1 MAKTSDRQLLEKLF
15 KFMQGRNFITMD
27 SKSLTDM
34 VKRYQ
39 NPPLT
44 ALNRVAM
51 QMTAR
56 EYEDLSKLLTKIR
69 EHLKDEEQHEVSA

>member
-1 MAKTSDRQLLEKLF
+1 MSDRQLLEKLLN
-15 KFMQGRNFITMD
+15 FMQGRNYITMEGD
-27 SKSLTDM
+27 ALTDM

-56 EYEDLSKLLTKIR
+56 EYEVLSKLLTKIR
-69 EHLKDEEQHEVSA
+69 AHLKESESHEVSA